1 MFLLYFLLENP
12 VGLPDFA
19 HTCMLEGKLYGGKA

>member
-12 VGLPDFA
+12 IGFPDFA
-19 HTCMLEGKLYGGKA
+19 HTSMLGGKFFGRRA

>member
-1 MFLLYFLLENP
+1 MLLLYFLLENP

-19 HTCMLEGKLYGGKA
+19 HTYVYVGRRA